1 MMPKIVQQKMWGV
14 LSGTQ
19 VVQSAGVLSLPLLF
33 KTKKEAK
40 PYRQYY
46 GDRLVRVTIVEE
58 LQNPGS
64 RNS

>member
-1 MMPKIVQQKMWGV
+1 MKVRQAMWGI
-14 LSGTQ
+14 LSGAR

-33 KTKKEAK
+33 KTKKDAK
-40 PYRQYY
+40 PYKQYY

-58 LQNPGS
+58 VGSPSS